1 MSVYL
6 AREGPRSEPCAGAS
20 RARTAELGRT
30 IGFGVLKLWVMGH
43 SLEAMPDSIPASAP
57 RRDLARVYR
66 DHVPYV
72 WRSLKHLGV
81 QEADI
86 EDVAHDVFLVV
97 ARKLDGFE
105 ERSSVKTWIYGICL
119 RTAADYRGRAFRRRE
134 VLSGEF
140 PAAAQRATPAPQERE
155 LAGKRE
161 RNRLIELL
169 DQLSPE
175 QREVFVLY
183 EVEELAMREVAEVLS
198 CPLQTAYSRL
208 HAARRSLKDALMQE
222 GHAP

>member
-1 MSVYL
+1 M
-6 AREGPRSEPCAGAS
+6 
-20 RARTAELGRT
+20 
-30 IGFGVLKLWVMGH
+30 
-43 SLEAMPDSIPASAP
+43 EAMSDSIPTSAP
-57 RRDLARVYR
+57 SRDLARVYR

-81 QEADI
+81 HEADI
-86 EDVAHDVFLVV
+86 EDVAHDVFMVV

-105 ERSSVKTWIYGICL
+105 ERSTLKTWIYGICL

-134 VLSGEF
+134 VVVSEL
-140 PAAAQRATPAPQERE
+140 PAAAERCAPAEQERE
-155 LAGKRE
+155 LSSKRQ
-161 RNRLIELL
+161 RNRLVELL
-169 DQLSPE
+169 AGLSDE

-208 HAARRSLKDALMQE
+208 HAARRNLKEALTQGQE
-222 GHAP
+222 AR

>member
-1 MSVYL
+1 
-6 AREGPRSEPCAGAS
+6 
-20 RARTAELGRT
+20 
-30 IGFGVLKLWVMGH
+30 MGH
-43 SLEAMPDSIPASAP
+43 SLEATPDSMPVSIP

-66 DHVPYV
+66 EHVPYV

-81 QEADI
+81 LEADV

-105 ERSSVKTWIYGICL
+105 ERSSLKTWIYGICL

-134 VLSGEF
+134 VLTGEV
-140 PAAAQRATPAPQERE
+140 PAEAERSAPALQERE
-155 LAGKRE
+155 LSGKRE
-161 RNRLIELL
+161 RSRLVDLL
-169 DQLSPE
+169 SGLPDE

-183 EVEELAMREVAEVLS
+183 EVEELTMREVAEILV

-208 HAARRSLKDALMQE
+208 HAARRSLRESLTE
-222 GHAP
+222 VAP